1 MATLFYKSAAKRWT
15 EGLPIGNGRLG
26 AMVGADETRDIIHL
40 NEDTLWSGYPGRDT
54 HTFDKAILAEVRELL
69 RARRYPE
76 AEARMLEDY
85 PMQDV
90 GAYLCF
96 GRLELERDTSGF
108 SASSYRRELDL
119 STAVC
124 KSRLG
129 FWSGFST
136 EREYFASF
144 ADDILVFHTQS
155 TQKHNSYLLH
165 FEPYLRHEAERS
177 ENGLTVWGACPA
189 DMIGRGEKTGKT
201 VYDESKETVR
211 FAAEM
216 RILTDGALSDHGG
229 VFGVYNATYMTVLVS
244 IATSFVDFRNPRGK
258 DERALCREKMQAA
271 LGYSYAELKARHI
284 EAYQKEF
291 SGTEIVF
298 AGDEEKES
306 LPTDERIRRLASGE
320 SDPSLISTL
329 YEYGRYLL
337 LSSSREGSQPANL
350 QGIWCK
356 DINAPWRSD
365 YTMNINAQM
374 NYWGAE
380 GAGLSSC
387 HMPFLKM
394 LCDLSKTP
402 NHHGGRG
409 WYCAH
414 NTDLWR
420 NNLEAST
427 GLWGYWQMGGVW
439 ACRHIYEHYLFTEDK
454 AFLAE
459 YFPVLEGAEAFLSSH
474 MIEEDGYLTTS
485 PSESPENSFVFEGK
499 KCSIATGTG
508 MDLSLIAEF
517 YEYMAALAA
526 VLGKDAAPYLEK
538 RKKIKPLSI
547 GKDGR
552 LLEWNEDFEEA
563 EPGHRHIS
571 HLCGYFPCNLYGED
585 DERLFSAM
593 KKSLEVRLAN
603 GGGGTGWSNAW
614 ILNIY
619 TRMGDKAKAY
629 EYLQR
634 MFEKS
639 MYSNMLDAHP
649 PFQIDGNFGVMCAI
663 SEMLVQSHR
672 GVIELLPACP
682 TELSTGKVKNIRV
695 RGGYGV
701 SMEFENG
708 RVLSLSITD
717 RNGEDCTARLV
728 DEGKV
733 IFPRKQ

>member
-1 MATLFYKSAAKRWT
+1 MATLFYKDEPRRWT

-26 AMVGADETRDIIHL
+26 AMVGAGQTRDVIHL
-40 NEDTLWSGYPGRDT
+40 NEDTLWSGYPGRDSY
-54 HTFDKAILAEVRELL
+54 TFDKAVLAEVRELL
-69 RARRYPE
+69 RHRRYPE
-76 AEARMLEDY
+76 AEARLLEDY

-96 GRLELERDTSGF
+96 GRLEIERDTSGF
-108 SASSYRRELDL
+108 EASSYRRELDL
-119 STAVC
+119 STAIC

-155 TQKHNSYLLH
+155 TQKNNHYLLH
-165 FEPYLRHEAERS
+165 FEPYLRHQAERR
-177 ENGLTVWGACPA
+177 EDGITLWGVCPA
-189 DMIGRGEKTGKT
+189 ELLGRGKDTGRT
-201 VYDESKETVR
+201 VYDETKPTVR
-211 FAAEM
+211 FAAELK
-216 RILTDGALSDHGG
+216 ILTDGALSDHGG
-229 VFGVYNATYMTVLVS
+229 VFGVYNATYMTVLLS
-244 IATSFVDFRNPRGK
+244 IATSFGDFQHPRAK
-258 DERALCREKMQAA
+258 DERALCREKMEAA
-271 LGYSYAELKARHI
+271 LSYSYEELRARHI

-291 SGTEIVF
+291 SGTEISF
-298 AGDEEKES
+298 AGEDKS
-306 LPTDERIRRLASGE
+306 DVPTNERIVALAKGK
-320 SDPSLISTL
+320 SDPALIATL

-380 GAGLSSC
+380 QAGLASC
-387 HMPFLKM
+387 HMPFLEM
-394 LCDLSKTP
+394 LRDLSKTP
-402 NHHGGRG
+402 NHHGGAG

-439 ACRHIYEHYLFTEDK
+439 SCRHIYEHYLFTLDED
-454 AFLAE
+454 FLQA
-459 YFPVLEGAEAFLSSH
+459 YFPVLEGAETFLSSH
-474 MIEEDGYLTTS
+474 MIEEEGYLTTS
-485 PSESPENSFVFEGK
+485 PSESPENRFVFEGK

-517 YEYMAALAA
+517 YEYFPLLCEA
-526 VLGKDAAPYLEK
+526 LGKDGAPYRAK
-538 RKKIKPLSI
+538 REKIKPLSI

-571 HLCGYFPCNLYGED
+571 HLCGYFPCNLYGE
-585 DERLFSAM
+585 ESPYFAAM
-593 KKSLEVRLAN
+593 KKSLEARLAN

-614 ILNIY
+614 IANLYARMKEPKEVY
-619 TRMGDKAKAY
+619 T
-629 EYLQR
+629 YLRR

-672 GVIELLPACP
+672 GKLELLPACP
-682 TELSTGKVKNIRV
+682 TELSTGEVKNIRA

-701 SMEFENG
+701 SMTFEKG
-708 RVLSLSITD
+708 RVTSLTITD
-717 RNGEDCTARLV
+717 KDGRDCTEALISA
-728 DEGKV
+728 GKV
-733 IFPRKQ
+733 IFPTEK